1 MINITKSRMNQ
12 FDYHNWIQYF
22 KRNDNRRLKIDFSEE
37 PALTPKT
44 KALIQLSVR
53 AFQKGEGSD
62 GANLLRQAEIFSV
75 KTGEKDYKKAIRW
88 FIKEENFHSAYLRKF
103 MDFHKIR
110 PLKKSRLDDIFRIL
124 RKLGGLKCEVTILV
138 TAEIIALTYYDA
150 LSKCTD
156 SPVLKKICGQMLYD
170 ELPHIVFQSYTL
182 CHFPAGLKD
191 RIFRY
196 AIMTGTAVCVWAA
209 FHKIYLIGG
218 YGFWKYMRENFGYL
232 KQSVHL
238 SQVEYQPI

>member
-1 MINITKSRMNQ
+1 MDRKG
-12 FDYHNWIQYF
+12 
-22 KRNDNRRLKIDFSEE
+22 
-37 PALTPKT
+37 
-44 KALIQLSVR
+44 LIQPSVR

-75 KTGEKDYKKAIRW
+75 KTGEKGYKKAIRW

-138 TAEIIALTYYDA
+138 TAEIIALTY
-150 LSKCTD
+150 
-156 SPVLKKICGQMLYD
+156 
-170 ELPHIVFQSYTL
+170 
-182 CHFPAGLKD
+182 
-191 RIFRY
+191 FRY